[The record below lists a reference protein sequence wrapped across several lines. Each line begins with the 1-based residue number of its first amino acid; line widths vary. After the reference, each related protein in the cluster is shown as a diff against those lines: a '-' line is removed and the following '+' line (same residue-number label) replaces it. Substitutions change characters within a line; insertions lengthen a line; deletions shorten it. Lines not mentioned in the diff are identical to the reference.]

1 MVFIINKPKAPNGA
15 PPWDGLPVLMMADQK
30 GKNMVSIYSEVIN
43 LLKNEKTKIS
53 KKALEILDKEG
64 IANITKKNNCF
75 WFESYYMGNDCPN
88 YIYDYLTRFIKR
100 KLNLKYLYE

>member
-1 MVFIINKPKAPNGA
+1 M
-15 PPWDGLPVLMMADQK
+15 LMMADQK